1 MDEITSIQADV
12 DKNSALIVQIIKLQE
27 AYRTATDADSKDAI
41 DKKIVKIQRSL
52 NARLMQLAKWADS
65 APDMPREPK
74 HNVYKPY
81 TTKKESGRVNKRPR
95 DEEKE
100 PATIRKSKYRGL
112 CYIGKKWKAQI
123 TFASTTHHLGMF
135 DDEVEAARVYDT
147 AARKFHG
154 AKAQCNFP
162 L

>member
-1 MDEITSIQADV
+1 MQASVDE
-12 DKNSALIVQIIKLQE
+12 NSAIIVQVIKLQE
-27 AYRTATDADSKDAI
+27 TYRSTTESETKKAI
-41 DKKIVKIQRSL
+41 ETKITELQASL
-52 NARLMQLAKWADS
+52 NARLMKLAKWADT

-74 HNVYKPY
+74 RNVCRTYGN
-81 TTKKESGRVNKRPR
+81 KKDGRSSSKRPR
-95 DEEKE
+95 EEESGNSAVK
-100 PATIRKSKYRGL
+100 KSKYRGL

-154 AKAQCNFP
+154 TKAQCNFN
-162 L
+162 

>member
-1 MDEITSIQADV
+1 MEVPEIASVQADV
-12 DKNSALIVQIIKLQE
+12 DKNSAIIVQIIKLQDT
-27 AYRTATDADSKDAI
+27 YRTTTDSEAKDAI
-41 DKKIVKIQRSL
+41 DKKVAKLQRSL
-52 NARLMQLAKWADS
+52 NARLMKLAKWADS

-74 HNVYKPY
+74 RNVYRPY
-81 TTKKESGRVNKRPR
+81 NNKKEGNRPNKRPR
-95 DEEKE
+95 DEEPSSVK
-100 PATIRKSKYRGL
+100 KSKYRGL

-154 AKAQCNFP
+154 TKAQCNFN
-162 L
+162 